1 VDIKTTKAMNLLGWK
16 AEEAEALLREQ
27 GMSVRID
34 ITTPT
39 VRKPVEGPLRVI
51 RQEVQGDTCVLTACR
66 VTDSYDE

>member
-1 VDIKTTKAMNLLGWK
+1 MDIKTTKAMNLLGWK

-39 VRKPVEGPLRVI
+39 VRKPVE
-51 RQEVQGDTCVLTACR
+51 
-66 VTDSYDE
+66 